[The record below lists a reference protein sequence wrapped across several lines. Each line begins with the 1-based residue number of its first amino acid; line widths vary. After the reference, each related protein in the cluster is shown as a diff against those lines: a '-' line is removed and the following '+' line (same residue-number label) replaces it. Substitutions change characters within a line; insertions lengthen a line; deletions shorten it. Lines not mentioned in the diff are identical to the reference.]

1 MHFVTFMSLWFIII
15 PSIFISFV
23 LFFLIFFTIDN
34 LKERKK
40 KTSKI
45 NNRKLEQG
53 VKYVQ
58 SS

>member
-23 LFFLIFFTIDN
+23 LLFLIFFTIDN
-34 LKERKK
+34 LKKK
-40 KTSKI
+40 KKKPSKI